1 MRPAK
6 RPNHWRRRLGRLL
19 GQGLLFLLLILA
31 LDWWRAPRRDIS
43 LPPVL
48 YSLQGEALPL
58 GTPASPAGTRQPL
71 PSPRSGPL
79 LIYVWAEWCVFC
91 RHTTPAVQALSA
103 DYPVIGLALR
113 SGDAVAVQSY
123 MKRHGWTF
131 PVANDPDGELF
142 RRLDLRVV
150 PTALIVKDGRLLYS
164 TSGWSSSWGLRLR
177 LWLARFF

>member
-1 MRPAK
+1 MLLELNDVAV
-6 RPNHWRRRLGRLL
+6 RLGGRSIIEGVSLKLAPGQCLALSGASGCGKTTLLRAIAGLVEADGHIVQRARRFAYLFQEPRLL
-19 GQGLLFLLLILA
+19 PWLTARENVRLVRPEASAGAIDELLA
-31 LDWWRAPRRDIS
+31 A
-43 LPPVL
+43 
-48 YSLQGEALPL
+48 
-58 GTPASPAGTRQPL
+58 
-71 PSPRSGPL
+71 
-79 LIYVWAEWCVFC
+79 
-91 RHTTPAVQALSA
+91 
-103 DYPVIGLALR
+103 LALR
-113 SGDAVAVQSY
+113 SGDAVAVQNY